1 MSGRDLTLRDLIRQA
16 ADAYP
21 DKEAVVDG
29 IARYTYASLHDSVRR
44 MAMLLHSLGVR
55 KGDRVALLMPPST
68 SHVIALFGSI
78 ELAAVPVALHVRE
91 SRTVLS
97 AILERMKPRLL
108 VYDGVFAHLAS
119 ALRQDAVWITAA
131 VCAVSEMT
139 PPEASLKAG
148 DPVIPGDLDK
158 FAADFTPVPVALD
171 ETAVIALSSG
181 TTGIP
186 KGVIH
191 THRTLTAS
199 ARCGAFYMSADSR
212 ASSINTFSTAF
223 IGWYNC
229 TLPFLYGA
237 SKITYLSH
245 WDPGEYLRT
254 MEREQATVC
263 FLVPTMWR
271 MLLREPVEN
280 YDLSSLQRVGYAG
293 EPMDTATMAQLRKRI
308 CPNVINTYGTT
319 ETGSWG
325 GCTVMLPEDYV
336 NEDRLESVGKAGMEV
351 EIRVVKPGGGP
362 DDTLPAG
369 EAGEVLVSGPSV
381 ANQLWQQPALSRR
394 IFSGRWWRSGDLGIL
409 DHDGYLYLKG
419 RIDDMII
426 TGGINVLPNEV
437 EQAVLSHPAVSE
449 CVVIGLPN
457 EQWGQQ
463 VTAFVI
469 CTAKVSAA
477 ELTEHL
483 DRLGLSG
490 YKKPREFRFVNELPR
505 GNTGK
510 VNRKLLRD
518 QVTKTG
524 VGALEDT
531 GA

>member
-1 MSGRDLTLRDLIRQA
+1 
-16 ADAYP
+16 
-21 DKEAVVDG
+21 
-29 IARYTYASLHDSVRR
+29 
-44 MAMLLHSLGVR
+44 
-55 KGDRVALLMPPST
+55 
-68 SHVIALFGSI
+68 
-78 ELAAVPVALHVRE
+78 
-91 SRTVLS
+91 
-97 AILERMKPRLL
+97 
-108 VYDGVFAHLAS
+108 
-119 ALRQDAVWITAA
+119 
-131 VCAVSEMT
+131 
-139 PPEASLKAG
+139 
-148 DPVIPGDLDK
+148 
-158 FAADFTPVPVALD
+158 
-171 ETAVIALSSG
+171 
-181 TTGIP
+181 
-186 KGVIH
+186 
-191 THRTLTAS
+191 
-199 ARCGAFYMSADSR
+199 
-212 ASSINTFSTAF
+212 
-223 IGWYNC
+223 
-229 TLPFLYGA
+229 
-237 SKITYLSH
+237 
-245 WDPGEYLRT
+245 
-254 MEREQATVC
+254 
-263 FLVPTMWR
+263 
-271 MLLREPVEN
+271 
-280 YDLSSLQRVGYAG
+280 
-293 EPMDTATMAQLRKRI
+293 
-308 CPNVINTYGTT
+308 
-319 ETGSWG
+319 
-325 GCTVMLPEDYV
+325 
-336 NEDRLESVGKAGMEV
+336 MEV